1 MCGVLG
7 SAGGRRGRGFG
18 RWVKGFAADDRG
30 VAAILT
36 AAFGLAAIASLAIG
50 VDVARVFVERRR
62 AQSAVDL
69 AAISAAQN
77 LGKAERAA
85 RATLAANGLTPQS
98 LAVTLGNYTP
108 DSRLAPEGRFRA
120 NATPINAAKVDLGV
134 NAPLFFGRAI
144 SKTPALRVKA
154 SGLAV
159 STQYASFTI
168 GSRLAALN
176 GGVANALL
184 SALAGGSVSLSVMDY
199 SALASAKVD
208 LLTFLDALAVRTG
221 ATAGSY
227 DKVLAANAT
236 ISQIAGALADVG
248 GGGATTKATLAR
260 LASAKLSNVVKL
272 NQLASLGPLG
282 ALSVGSSA
290 TAGLS
295 TSVSLLDIFTTS
307 AQIANG
313 TNAINLDL
321 GLQAP
326 GLLGLTA
333 SIVTGE
339 RPQSSPWLSVGQNDV
354 TVSTAQTRLRLI
366 AQVGGGILGAAVRLP
381 IAIDIASGKARLSA
395 VSCGLTP
402 AADASATLNVTPS
415 VADLWI
421 GEPTS
426 LANWNALKPPAIGE
440 ATLVNALLVTI
451 TGSAHVAAT
460 NLNETAVPFD
470 AAAIAAQTVKSVK
483 TTDIAKSTLSSLI
496 ASLDPKVKFLGIGL
510 SPLGSE
516 SAVKTL
522 LKGLLAPVA
531 GLVDPVLNTLLETL
545 GVSIGQADVQVRG
558 VRCDGAALAG

>member
-1 MCGVLG
+1 MRGVLG
-7 SAGGRRGRGFG
+7 SAGSRLARRCACRLKAFG
-18 RWVKGFAADDRG
+18 GDDRG

-50 VDVARVFVERRR
+50 IDVARVFVERRK

-77 LGKAERAA
+77 LGKAEKAA
-85 RATLAANGLTPQS
+85 RATLAANGLTPQT
-98 LAVTLGNYTP
+98 LMVTLGNYTP
-108 DSRLAPEGRFRA
+108 DGRLAPGGRFRA

-134 NAPLFFGRAI
+134 DAALFFGKAI
-144 SKTPALRVKA
+144 AKTSALRVRA

-159 STQYASFTI
+159 NTQYASFTI

-184 SALAGGSVSLSVMDY
+184 SALAGGAVSLSVMDY
-199 SALASAKVD
+199 NALASSKVD
-208 LLTFLDALAVRTG
+208 LLTFLDALAIRTG

-236 ISQIAGALADVG
+236 ISQVAGALADVG
-248 GGGATTKATLAR
+248 GGGVTTKATLAR

-295 TSVSLLDIFTTS
+295 TSVSLLDLFTTS

-339 RPQSSPWLSVGQNDV
+339 RPQSSPWLSVGQSDV
-354 TVSTAQTRLRLI
+354 TVSTAQSRLRLI
-366 AQVGGGILGAAVRLP
+366 AQVGGGLLGAAVRLP

-395 VSCGLTP
+395 LSCGLTP
-402 AADASATLNVTPS
+402 AANASATLNVTPS

-426 LANWNALKPPAIGE
+426 LSNWNALKPPAIGE
-440 ATLVNALLVTI
+440 ATLVNALLVSI
-451 TGSAHVAAT
+451 SGLAHVAAT

-470 AAAIAAQTVKSVK
+470 AAAIAAQTVKTVK

-496 ASLDPKVKFLGIGL
+496 TSLDPKVKLLGIGL

>member
-1 MCGVLG
+1 MRAVIGTRGRIL
-7 SAGGRRGRGFG
+7 ARRIGRRIRAFG
-18 RWVKGFAADDRG
+18 ADERG

-36 AAFGLAAIASLAIG
+36 AIFGVAAIASLAIG
-50 VDVARVFVERRR
+50 IDVARVFVERRK

-77 LGKAERAA
+77 LGKAEKAA
-85 RATLAANGLTPQS
+85 RATLALNGVTPQT
-98 LAVTLGNYTP
+98 LVVTLGNYAP
-108 DSRLAPEGRFRA
+108 DSRLAPGGRFRA
-120 NATPINAAKVDLGV
+120 NATPINAAKVDVGV
-134 NAPLFFGRAI
+134 DAALFFGKAI
-144 SKTPALRVKA
+144 VKKPALRVGA

-159 STQYASFTI
+159 NTQHASFTI

-199 SALASAKVD
+199 NALASAKVD
-208 LLTFLDALAVRTG
+208 LLTFLDALAIRTG
-221 ATAGSY
+221 ATGGSY

-236 ISQIAGALADVG
+236 ISQVAGALADVG
-248 GGGATTKATLAR
+248 GGGSTTKATLTR

-282 ALSVGSSA
+282 ALAVGSSA

-295 TSVSLLDIFTTS
+295 TSVSLLDILSTS

-313 TNAINLDL
+313 TNVVNLDL
-321 GLQAP
+321 GVQVP

-339 RPQSSPWLSVGQNDV
+339 RPQSSPWLSVGQSDV
-354 TVSTAQTRLRLI
+354 TVSTAQTRLRLT
-366 AQVGGGILGAAVRLP
+366 AQVGGGLLGAAVRLP
-381 IAIDIASGKARLSA
+381 IAIDIASGKARLSG
-395 VSCGLTP
+395 VSCGATP
-402 AADASATLNVTPS
+402 ANDASVTLNVTPS

-426 LANWNALKPPAIGE
+426 LSNWNALKPPTIGD
-440 ATLVNALLVTI
+440 ATLVNALLLTI

-460 NLNETAVPFD
+460 NLSETPVPFD
-470 AAAIAAQTVKSVK
+470 AKAIAAQTVKTVK
-483 TTDIAKSTLSSLI
+483 TTDVAKSTLSSLI
-496 ASLDPKVKFLGIGL
+496 GGLDLKVKFLGLGL
-510 SPLGSE
+510 LSFGSE
-516 SAVKTL
+516 SVVKAL
-522 LKGLLAPVA
+522 LASILAPVA
-531 GLVDPVLNTLLETL
+531 GLVDPVLNTLLATL

-558 VRCDGAALAG
+558 VRCDGSALVG